1 MSNEEMA
8 LAIQNGESSD
18 YTDLWERNRPLLLKL
33 ANCFFARNKELLA
46 RYGLTLD
53 DLQQVAFLALV
64 LAVKAYQPEKG
75 YSLTSYFDISFKREL
90 AAAFC
95 GGERKSKTDALNMS
109 GDLDEPVTDD
119 SNTTFGEL
127 LPDENAELAFDA
139 VDQADYDRQTAAAL
153 WECVEDLPP
162 LCRDIIKEYYKNG
175 LSQGAIAKKRG
186 ISAQAVAA
194 RQRYG
199 CSLLKRKMKM
209 RRTFPERYHV
219 SLAGAGAAAFFHSGA
234 SLVERTVERWE
245 QLDNRAW
252 DKNTEGESQ

>member
-75 YSLTSYFDISFKREL
+75 YGLTAYFDISFKREL

-119 SNTTFGEL
+119 SDTTFGEL
-127 LPDENAELAFDA
+127 LPDEAAEQAFED
-139 VDQADYDRQTAAAL
+139 VDQADYDRQSAAVL
-153 WECVEDLPP
+153 WECVNELPEP
-162 LCRDIIKEYYKNG
+162 CKEIIYKRYRDALSWGDIAAQTGIKEKTVF
-175 LSQGAIAKKRG
+175 AT
-186 ISAQAVAA
+186 A
-194 RQRYG
+194 RTG
-199 CSLLKRKMKM
+199 CLKLKRNIRI
-209 RRTFPERYHV
+209 RRAFPERYHV
-219 SLAGAGAAAFFHSGA
+219 RLSGAGAGTFFHTGA
-234 SLVERTVERWE
+234 SIVERTVEWWE
-245 QLDNRAW
+245 QLDNRAGNI
-252 DKNTEGESQ
+252 KTEEE